1 MQSAT
6 HINDFIGSL
15 PRIVEKKIWNVYDE
29 QGNLVQGVSASDN
42 LKRTAQKYIDE
53 KYPDRTMRLKF
64 AGTKGYITLTR

>member
-1 MQSAT
+1 MQKAT

-15 PRIVEKKIWNVYDE
+15 PRMVAKKIWNVYDE

-53 KYPDRTMRLKF
+53 KYPDRIMRLKF
-64 AGTKGYITLTR
+64 AGTKGYITLPR

>member
-1 MQSAT
+1 MQKAT

-15 PRIVEKKIWNVYDE
+15 PRMVAKKIWNVYDE

-42 LKRTAQKYIDE
+42 LKRTAQKHIDE